1 MDLSPGITLSH
12 YRIISRIGPGG
23 MGEVYL
29 GEDLQARSKTQFVP
43 SYSIATVYAGLG
55 MKKEALQCLVKSFE
69 EGSFYMSH
77 LKIEPIPDPLRADPR
92 FADLVRRVGDGQ

>member
-55 MKKEALQCLVKSFE
+55 MKEEALQYLVNLLKKA
-69 EGSFYMSH
+69 FYMVH
-77 LKIEPIPDPLRADPR
+77 LKVEPIPDPLRADPR

>member
-1 MDLSPGITLSH
+1 MDLSPGIMLSH
-12 YRIISRIGPGG
+12 YRIISRIGRGG

-55 MKKEALQCLVKSFE
+55 MKEEALQYLVNL
-69 EGSFYMSH
+69 
-77 LKIEPIPDPLRADPR
+77 LKKAR
-92 FADLVRRVGDGQ
+92 FT